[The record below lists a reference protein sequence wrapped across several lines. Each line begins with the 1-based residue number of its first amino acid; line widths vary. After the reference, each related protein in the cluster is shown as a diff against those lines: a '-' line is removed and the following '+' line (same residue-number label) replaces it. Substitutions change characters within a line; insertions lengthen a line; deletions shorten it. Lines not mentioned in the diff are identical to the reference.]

1 MRKNTFKGKMSKGLA
16 LVLTSC
22 ILLTGCG
29 ASDAGAAS
37 GKATWLEKATQA
49 KNYKIYTEEEIEAK
63 IKAAGEK
70 YDGLYTYDDEYFM
83 FNSRGAGS
91 MKKSYALSGNAVME
105 SEACDEGGADY
116 IAPQQPDVNWVEE
129 NWNTENYN
137 NIVEHGFQAVSTSPF
152 STFGADVDTAT
163 YTNLRRRIFEGD
175 EFGIDDSAIRVEE
188 MINYFHYDYATP
200 ENGDKFGVTTALTN
214 CPWNKDTLLL
224 RVGVK
229 AEEIQPQGGSNI
241 VFLIDTSGS
250 MFDSNKLPLAQK
262 AFTLLTENLSEEDT
276 ISIVTYAGTDT
287 VVIDGAKGNETDKIK
302 QAINS
307 LEAYGSTNGEGGI
320 LKAYEIAEKHFVKG
334 GNNRIILATD
344 GDLNVGASSES
355 ELIKLVEEKRETGV
369 FLSCLGFGTGNYQD
383 SKMEALADYGNGNYS
398 YIDCTAEASRVLK
411 DEMWSTLYTV
421 AKDVKFQVEF
431 NPALVKGYRQI
442 GYENRAMAAEDFAND
457 KKDGGEVGSGQ
468 TVTVLYEIVPADSS
482 FELPAVTSRYGNTTD
497 GTKTTEAGN
506 DTTVHGSDELLAVNI
521 RYKEPDASESKLL
534 TYPVTQDMFEEEMDP
549 DTSFAAGVAEFGML
563 LRKSEYSGTAS
574 YQEIYDRLK
583 VLPGAMDDEFKT
595 EFLYLV
601 QTVSK

>member
-1 MRKNTFKGKMSKGLA
+1 MKKRELKKSIRRTAAMLLS
-16 LVLTSC
+16 TC

-29 ASDAGAAS
+29 STGGGGILTPPEPNTEKPAPTYTESEIEQRIALAGAS
-37 GKATWLEKATQA
+37 
-49 KNYKIYTEEEIEAK
+49 
-63 IKAAGEK
+63 
-70 YDGLYTYDDEYFM
+70 YDGLYRADADYTYYKGSQ
-83 FNSRGAGS
+83 SRNLS
-91 MKKSYALSGNAVME
+91 MAPVME
-105 SEACDEGGADY
+105 SEACDEVSGASNYSYSIPDRDW
-116 IAPQQPDVNWVEE
+116 QQVE
-129 NWNTENYN
+129 WNTENYN
-137 NIVEHGFQAVSTSPF
+137 LVKESGFLSVATSPF

-163 YTNLRRRIFEGD
+163 YTNLRRKIFAETD
-175 EFGIDDSAIRVEE
+175 NFGISDDAIRVEE
-188 MINYFHYDYATP
+188 MINYFHYDYAAP
-200 ENGDKFGVTTALTN
+200 KEGDKFGVTTALTN
-214 CPWNKDTLLL
+214 CPWNPDALLL

-229 AEEIQPQGGSNI
+229 AEEIQPKGGSNI

-262 AFTLLTENLSEEDT
+262 AFSILAENLNDEDT
-276 ISIVTYAGTDT
+276 VSIVTYAGNSE
-287 VVIDGAKGNETDKIK
+287 VVLEGAKGSETTKI
-302 QAINS
+302 QNAVNA

-320 LKAYEIAEKHFVKG
+320 KKAYEIAEKYFIKG

-344 GDLNVGASSES
+344 GDLNVGVSSEAD
-355 ELIKLVEEKRETGV
+355 LISLVEEKRETGV

-398 YIDCTAEASRVLK
+398 YIDCTAEATRVLK

-431 NPALVKGYRQI
+431 NPEQVKGYRLI

-468 TVTVLYEIVPADSS
+468 TVTVLYEIIPADSGYAM
-482 FELPAVTSRYGNTTD
+482 PVVASRYGNDVKVDTETT
-497 GTKTTEAGN
+497 TL
-506 DTTVHGSDELLAVNI
+506 SDELLAVNI

-534 TYPVTQDMFEEEMDP
+534 TYPVTKDMLQAEMDA

-583 VLPGAMDDEFKT
+583 VLPGVMDDEFKT
-595 EFLYLV
+595 EFLYMV
-601 QTVSK
+601 QKVSK

>member
-1 MRKNTFKGKMSKGLA
+1 
-16 LVLTSC
+16 
-22 ILLTGCG
+22 
-29 ASDAGAAS
+29 
-37 GKATWLEKATQA
+37 
-49 KNYKIYTEEEIEAK
+49 
-63 IKAAGEK
+63 
-70 YDGLYTYDDEYFM
+70 
-83 FNSRGAGS
+83 
-91 MKKSYALSGNAVME
+91 
-105 SEACDEGGADY
+105 
-116 IAPQQPDVNWVEE
+116 
-129 NWNTENYN
+129 
-137 NIVEHGFQAVSTSPF
+137 
-152 STFGADVDTAT
+152 
-163 YTNLRRRIFEGD
+163 
-175 EFGIDDSAIRVEE
+175 
-188 MINYFHYDYATP
+188 
-200 ENGDKFGVTTALTN
+200 
-214 CPWNKDTLLL
+214 
-224 RVGVK
+224 
-229 AEEIQPQGGSNI
+229 
-241 VFLIDTSGS
+241 
-250 MFDSNKLPLAQK
+250 
-262 AFTLLTENLSEEDT
+262 
-276 ISIVTYAGTDT
+276 
-287 VVIDGAKGNETDKIK
+287 
-302 QAINS
+302 
-307 LEAYGSTNGEGGI
+307 
-320 LKAYEIAEKHFVKG
+320 
-334 GNNRIILATD
+334 
-344 GDLNVGASSES
+344 
-355 ELIKLVEEKRETGV
+355 
-369 FLSCLGFGTGNYQD
+369 
-383 SKMEALADYGNGNYS
+383 MEALADYGNGNYS

-482 FELPAVTSRYGNTTD
+482 FELPTVTSRYGNTTD

-506 DTTVHGSDELLAVNI
+506 DTTVQGSDELLAVNI